1 MGTANARLI
10 RRVPGRLVKDPTDL
24 SIAFPFGGTPL
35 GIMGAM
41 EFRPAIQTTQTQD
54 EMIGRTIRTIVTAE
68 QPVFAGV
75 LRDFDGDLVKLAF
88 LNSKDG
94 DQGVVIKGRSFGPGT
109 SNRAGFNL
117 RDRAI
122 KLLFS
127 PLAIDSEDHILMYHA
142 VTLVDESAA
151 LQLSIASEK
160 DLAMIFEVQP
170 DPDGRDYDIGRRDD
184 LEFP

>member
-35 GIMGAM
+35 GITGAM

-54 EMIGRTIRTIVTAE
+54 EMIGRTIQTVVTAE

-75 LRDFDGDLVKLAF
+75 VRDSDPDIFKLVF
-88 LNSKDG
+88 LNTKDG
-94 DQGVVIKGRSFGPGT
+94 DQGVVVKGRAFGTGA

-117 RDRAI
+117 RDRGF
-122 KLLFS
+122 KLLFA
-127 PLAIDSEDHILMYHA
+127 PLAVDSEDHILMYHA
-142 VTLVDESAA
+142 VPQVDESAA
-151 LQLSIASEK
+151 LQKSIANENNM
-160 DLAMIFEVQP
+160 AVIFEAQP
-170 DPDGRDYDIGRRDD
+170 DDTGRDYDIGRRDD